1 MSKIV
6 IVDSQVAGISGDMLL
21 SSLVDIGANKKK
33 VIDSIYSCQDY
44 FEGSKIRK
52 IDFIKTASY
61 GISCTKLLF
70 EYKDSTKSRLSS
82 VVYRSIAS
90 CCDSLNLSDIAKSF
104 VLNSIKTII
113 MAESKIHGSK
123 HDDVRLHEVS
133 TVDTAADLIGTA
145 VALDDLG
152 FLSLKF
158 YATDVAIGN
167 GMLQF
172 SHGIVPNPGNAIL
185 EIFRDSQILLVPGKI
200 DGELTTPTGAA
211 MLVNL
216 DSEHISQYPPFIP
229 EQIGNGA
236 GQKDGKNA
244 ANILRLVVGK
254 SNSKVDHTSES
265 VYEIETDV
273 DDTTGEIIG
282 NMIETLYANDAKDVT
297 VLQGISKKNRPS
309 FVIKVLSD
317 KTSRDS
323 LVELLLSETGSL
335 GCRVHE
341 INRITMPRSFIT
353 VPITIENQRFV
364 VKVKLSKDKDG
375 MIKIIKPEYDDIKK
389 IAEKLNAPY
398 RKVFDIVYHK
408 VFKNC
413 NKYNR

>member
-6 IVDSQVAGISGDMLL
+6 IIDSQIAGISGDMLL

-33 VIDSIYSCQDY
+33 VVDSIYVCQDY

-52 IDFIKTASY
+52 VDFIKTTSY

-70 EYKDSTKSRLSS
+70 EYKDSTRFRLGS

-90 CCDSLNLSDIAKSF
+90 CCDSINLSNVAKSF

-113 MAESKIHGSK
+113 TAESKIHGSK

-145 VALDDLG
+145 VALDNLG
-152 FLSLKF
+152 LLSQKF
-158 YATDVAIGN
+158 YATNVAIGN

-172 SHGIVPNPGNAIL
+172 SHGVVPNPGNAIL
-185 EIFRDSQILLVPGKI
+185 EILRNSQILLVPGKI

-216 DSEHISQYPPFIP
+216 ASEHISQYPPFIP

-236 GQKDGKNA
+236 GQKDGKNV
-244 ANILRLVVGK
+244 ANILRIVVGQ
-254 SNSKVDHTSES
+254 SNSNVDHTSES
-265 VYEIETDV
+265 VFEIETNV
-273 DDTTGEIIG
+273 DDATGETIG
-282 NMIETLYANDAKDVT
+282 NMIETLYANSAKDVT

-309 FVIKVLSD
+309 FIIKVLSD
-317 KTSRDS
+317 MASRDS
-323 LVELLLSETGSL
+323 LVKLLLNETGSL

-341 INRITMPRSFIT
+341 INRITIPRSFIT
-353 VPITIENQRFV
+353 VPIIIGNQRFV

-375 MIKIIKPEYDDIKK
+375 TIRMIKPEYDDIKK
-389 IAEKLNAPY
+389 IATRLKIPY
-398 RKVFDIVYHK
+398 RKVFDIVYYE
-408 VFKNC
+408 VFK
-413 NKYNR
+413 KYSR

>member
-6 IVDSQVAGISGDMLL
+6 IIDSQVAGISGDMLL

-33 VIDSIYSCQDY
+33 VVDSIYACQDY

-52 IDFIKTASY
+52 VNFIKTTSY

-70 EYKDSTKSRLSS
+70 EYKDSTRFRLGS

-90 CCDSLNLSDIAKSF
+90 CCDSINLSNVAKSF

-113 MAESKIHGSK
+113 TAESKIHGTK

-145 VALDDLG
+145 VALDNLG
-152 FLSLKF
+152 LLSQKF
-158 YATDVAIGN
+158 YSTDVAIGN

-185 EIFRDSQILLVPGKI
+185 EILKNSQILLVPGKI

-216 DSEHISQYPPFIP
+216 APEHISQYPPFIP

-236 GQKDGKNA
+236 GQKDGKNV
-244 ANILRLVVGK
+244 ANILRLVVGQ
-254 SNSKVDHTSES
+254 SNSNVDHTSES
-265 VYEIETDV
+265 VYEIETNV
-273 DDTTGEIIG
+273 DDATGETIG
-282 NMIETLYANDAKDVT
+282 SMIETLYASGAKDVT

-309 FVIKVLSD
+309 FIIKVLSD
-317 KTSRDS
+317 ISSRDS
-323 LVELLLSETGSL
+323 LVKLLLNETGSL

-341 INRITMPRSFIT
+341 INRITIPRSFIT
-353 VPITIENQRFV
+353 VPITIGNQRFV

-375 MIKIIKPEYDDIKK
+375 TIKMIKPEYDDIKK
-389 IAEKLNAPY
+389 IATRLKAPY
-398 RKVFDIVYHK
+398 RKVFDIVYYE
-408 VFKNC
+408 VFK
-413 NKYNR
+413 KYNR

>member
-6 IVDSQVAGISGDMLL
+6 IIDSQVAGISGDMLL

-33 VIDSIYSCQDY
+33 VVGSIYTCQDY

-52 IDFIKTASY
+52 VDFIKTTSY

-70 EYKDSTKSRLSS
+70 EYKDSTRSRLSS

-90 CCDSLNLSDIAKSF
+90 CCDYLNLSNVARSF

-113 MAESKIHGSK
+113 AAESKIHGTK

-152 FLSLKF
+152 LLSQKF

-185 EIFRDSQILLVPGKI
+185 EILRNSQILLVPGKI

-216 DSEHISQYPPFIP
+216 ASEHISQYPPFIP

-236 GQKDGKNA
+236 GQKDGKNI
-244 ANILRLVVGK
+244 ANILRLVVGQ

-265 VYEIETDV
+265 VYEIETNV
-273 DDTTGEIIG
+273 DDATGETIG

-309 FVIKVLSD
+309 FIIKVLSD

-323 LVELLLSETGSL
+323 LVKLLLNETGSL

-341 INRITMPRSFIT
+341 INRITIPRSFIT
-353 VPITIENQRFV
+353 VPITIGNQRFV

-375 MIKIIKPEYDDIKK
+375 AIKMIKPEYDDIKK
-389 IAEKLNAPY
+389 IATKLNAPY
-398 RKVFDIVYHK
+398 RKVFDIVYYE
-408 VFKNC
+408 VFK
-413 NKYNR
+413 KYKR

>member
-6 IVDSQVAGISGDMLL
+6 IIDSQVAGISGDMLL

-33 VIDSIYSCQDY
+33 VVDSIYACQDY
-44 FEGSKIRK
+44 FEGSKIHK
-52 IDFIKTASY
+52 VNFIKTTSY

-70 EYKDSTKSRLSS
+70 EYKDSTRFRLGS

-90 CCDSLNLSDIAKSF
+90 CCDSINLSNVAKSF

-113 MAESKIHGSK
+113 TAESKIHGTK

-145 VALDDLG
+145 VALDNLG
-152 FLSLKF
+152 LLSQKF

-185 EIFRDSQILLVPGKI
+185 EILRNSQILLVPGKI

-216 DSEHISQYPPFIP
+216 VPEHISQYPPFIP

-236 GQKDGKNA
+236 GQKDGKNV
-244 ANILRLVVGK
+244 ANILRLVVGQ
-254 SNSKVDHTSES
+254 SNSNVDHTSES
-265 VYEIETDV
+265 VYEIETNV
-273 DDTTGEIIG
+273 DDATGETIG
-282 NMIETLYANDAKDVT
+282 NMIETLYASGAKDVT

-309 FVIKVLSD
+309 FIIKVLSD
-317 KTSRDS
+317 ITSRDS
-323 LVELLLSETGSL
+323 LVKLLLNETGSL

-341 INRITMPRSFIT
+341 INRITIPRSFIT
-353 VPITIENQRFV
+353 VPITIGNQRFV

-375 MIKIIKPEYDDIKK
+375 TIKMIKPEYDDIKK
-389 IAEKLNAPY
+389 IATRLKAPY
-398 RKVFDIVYHK
+398 RKVFDIVYYE
-408 VFKNC
+408 VFK
-413 NKYNR
+413 KYNR

>member
-6 IVDSQVAGISGDMLL
+6 IIDSQVAGISGDMLL

-33 VIDSIYSCQDY
+33 VVDSIYACQDY
-44 FEGSKIRK
+44 FKGSKIRK
-52 IDFIKTASY
+52 VDFIKTTSY

-70 EYKDSTKSRLSS
+70 EYKDSTRSRLSS

-90 CCDSLNLSDIAKSF
+90 CCDYLNLSNVARSF

-113 MAESKIHGSK
+113 AAESKIHGTK

-152 FLSLKF
+152 LLSQKF

-185 EIFRDSQILLVPGKI
+185 EILRNSQILLVPGKI

-216 DSEHISQYPPFIP
+216 ASEHISQYPPFIP

-236 GQKDGKNA
+236 GQKDGKNI
-244 ANILRLVVGK
+244 ANILRLVVGQ

-265 VYEIETDV
+265 VYEIETNV
-273 DDTTGEIIG
+273 DDATGETIG

-309 FVIKVLSD
+309 FIIKVLSD

-323 LVELLLSETGSL
+323 LVKLLLNETGSL

-341 INRITMPRSFIT
+341 INRITIPRSFIT
-353 VPITIENQRFV
+353 VPITIGNQRFV
-364 VKVKLSKDKDG
+364 VKVKISKDKDG
-375 MIKIIKPEYDDIKK
+375 AIKMIKPEYDDIKK
-389 IAEKLNAPY
+389 IATKLNAPY
-398 RKVFDIVYHK
+398 RKVFDIVYYE
-408 VFKNC
+408 VFK
-413 NKYNR
+413 KYKR

>member
-6 IVDSQVAGISGDMLL
+6 IIDSQVAGISGDMLL

-33 VIDSIYSCQDY
+33 VVDSIYSCQDY

-52 IDFIKTASY
+52 VDFVKTTSY

-70 EYKDSTKSRLSS
+70 EYKDSTRSRLSS

-90 CCDSLNLSDIAKSF
+90 CCDYLNLSNVARSF

-113 MAESKIHGSK
+113 SAESKIHGSK

-145 VALDDLG
+145 VALDDLEL
-152 FLSLKF
+152 LSQKI

-185 EIFRDSQILLVPGKI
+185 EILRNSQILLVPGKI

-216 DSEHISQYPPFIP
+216 ASEHISQYPPFVP
-229 EQIGNGA
+229 EKIGNGA
-236 GQKDGKNA
+236 GQKDGKNV
-244 ANILRLVVGK
+244 ANLLRLVVGQ
-254 SNSKVDHTSES
+254 SNSKLDHKLES
-265 VYEIETDV
+265 VYEIETNV
-273 DDTTGEIIG
+273 DDATGETIG
-282 NMIETLYANDAKDVT
+282 NMIETLYANDANDVT

-309 FVIKVLSD
+309 FIIKVLSD

-323 LVELLLSETGSL
+323 LVKLLLNETGSL

-341 INRITMPRSFIT
+341 INRITIPRSFIT
-353 VPITIENQRFV
+353 VPITIGNQRFV

-375 MIKIIKPEYDDIKK
+375 AIKMIKPEYDDIKK
-389 IAEKLNAPY
+389 IATKLNAPY
-398 RKVFDIVYHK
+398 RKVYDIVYYE
-408 VFKNC
+408 VFK
-413 NKYNR
+413 KYKR

>member
-6 IVDSQVAGISGDMLL
+6 IIDSQIAGISGDMLL

-33 VIDSIYSCQDY
+33 VVDSIYACQDY

-52 IDFIKTASY
+52 VNFIKTTSY

-70 EYKDSTKSRLSS
+70 EYKDSTRFRLGS

-90 CCDSLNLSDIAKSF
+90 CCDSINLSNVAKSF

-113 MAESKIHGSK
+113 TAESKIHGTK

-145 VALDDLG
+145 VALDNLG
-152 FLSLKF
+152 LLSQKF
-158 YATDVAIGN
+158 YSTDVAIGN

-185 EIFRDSQILLVPGKI
+185 EILRNSQILLVPGKI

-216 DSEHISQYPPFIP
+216 ASEHISQYPPFIP

-236 GQKDGKNA
+236 GQKDGKNV
-244 ANILRLVVGK
+244 ANILRLVVGQ
-254 SNSKVDHTSES
+254 SNSNVDHTSES
-265 VYEIETDV
+265 VYEIETNV
-273 DDTTGEIIG
+273 DDATGETIG
-282 NMIETLYANDAKDVT
+282 NMIETLYASGAKDVT

-309 FVIKVLSD
+309 FIIKVLSD
-317 KTSRDS
+317 ITSRDS
-323 LVELLLSETGSL
+323 LVKLLLNETGSL
-335 GCRVHE
+335 GCRVNE
-341 INRITMPRSFIT
+341 INRITLPRSFIT
-353 VPITIENQRFV
+353 VPITIGNQRFV

-375 MIKIIKPEYDDIKK
+375 TIKMIKPEYDDIKK
-389 IAEKLNAPY
+389 IATRLKAPY
-398 RKVFDIVYHK
+398 RKVFDIVYYE
-408 VFKNC
+408 VFK
-413 NKYNR
+413 KYNR

>member
-6 IVDSQVAGISGDMLL
+6 IIDSQIAGISGDMLL

-33 VIDSIYSCQDY
+33 VVDSIYACQDY

-52 IDFIKTASY
+52 VDFIKTTSY

-70 EYKDSTKSRLSS
+70 EYKDSTRFRLGSA
-82 VVYRSIAS
+82 VYRSIAS
-90 CCDSLNLSDIAKSF
+90 CCDSINLSNVAKSF

-113 MAESKIHGSK
+113 TAESKIHGSK

-145 VALDDLG
+145 VALDNLG
-152 FLSLKF
+152 LLSQKF

-185 EIFRDSQILLVPGKI
+185 EILRNSQIQLVPGKI

-216 DSEHISQYPPFIP
+216 ASEHISQYPPFIP

-236 GQKDGKNA
+236 GQKDGKNV
-244 ANILRLVVGK
+244 ANILRLVVGH
-254 SNSKVDHTSES
+254 SNSNVDHTSES
-265 VYEIETDV
+265 VYEIETNV
-273 DDTTGEIIG
+273 DDATGETIG
-282 NMIETLYANDAKDVT
+282 NMIETLYANGAKDVT

-309 FVIKVLSD
+309 FIIKVLSD
-317 KTSRDS
+317 MASRDS
-323 LVELLLSETGSL
+323 LVKLLLNETGSL

-341 INRITMPRSFIT
+341 INRITIPRSFIT
-353 VPITIENQRFV
+353 VPITIGNQRFV

-375 MIKIIKPEYDDIKK
+375 TIRMIKPEYDDIKK
-389 IAEKLNAPY
+389 IATRLKVPY
-398 RKVFDIVYHK
+398 RKVFDIVYYE
-408 VFKNC
+408 VFK
-413 NKYNR
+413 KYNR

>member
-6 IVDSQVAGISGDMLL
+6 IIDSQVAGISGDMLL

-33 VIDSIYSCQDY
+33 VVDSIYACQDY

-52 IDFIKTASY
+52 VNFIKTTSY

-70 EYKDSTKSRLSS
+70 EYKDSTRFRLGS

-90 CCDSLNLSDIAKSF
+90 CCDSINLSNVAKSF

-113 MAESKIHGSK
+113 TAESKIHGTK

-145 VALDDLG
+145 VALDNLG
-152 FLSLKF
+152 LLSQKF
-158 YATDVAIGN
+158 YSTDVAIGN

-185 EIFRDSQILLVPGKI
+185 EILRNSQILLVPGKI

-216 DSEHISQYPPFIP
+216 APEHISQYPPFIP

-236 GQKDGKNA
+236 GQKDGKNV
-244 ANILRLVVGK
+244 ANILRLVVGQ
-254 SNSKVDHTSES
+254 SNSNVDHTSES
-265 VYEIETDV
+265 VYEIETNV
-273 DDTTGEIIG
+273 DDATGETIG
-282 NMIETLYANDAKDVT
+282 SMIETLYASGAKDVT

-309 FVIKVLSD
+309 FIIKVLSD
-317 KTSRDS
+317 ITSRDS
-323 LVELLLSETGSL
+323 LVKLLLNETGSL

-341 INRITMPRSFIT
+341 IDKITIPRSFIT
-353 VPITIENQRFV
+353 TPITIGNQRFV

-375 MIKIIKPEYDDIKK
+375 TIKMIKPEYDDIKK
-389 IAEKLNAPY
+389 IATRLNAPY
-398 RKVFDIVYHK
+398 RKVFDIVYYE
-408 VFKNC
+408 VFK
-413 NKYNR
+413 KYNR

>member
-6 IVDSQVAGISGDMLL
+6 IIDSQVAGISGDMLL

-33 VIDSIYSCQDY
+33 VVDSIYACQDY
-44 FEGSKIRK
+44 FEGSKISK
-52 IDFIKTASY
+52 VNFIKTTSY

-70 EYKDSTKSRLSS
+70 EYKDSTRFRLGS

-90 CCDSLNLSDIAKSF
+90 CCDSINLSNVAKSF

-113 MAESKIHGSK
+113 TAESKIHGTK

-145 VALDDLG
+145 VALDNLG
-152 FLSLKF
+152 LLSQKF
-158 YATDVAIGN
+158 YSTDVAIGN

-185 EIFRDSQILLVPGKI
+185 EILRNSQILLVPGKI

-216 DSEHISQYPPFIP
+216 ASEHISQYPPFIP

-236 GQKDGKNA
+236 GQIDGKNV
-244 ANILRLVVGK
+244 ANILRLVVGQ
-254 SNSKVDHTSES
+254 SNSNVDHTSES
-265 VYEIETDV
+265 VYEIETNV
-273 DDTTGEIIG
+273 DDATGETIG
-282 NMIETLYANDAKDVT
+282 NMIETLYASGAKDVT

-309 FVIKVLSD
+309 FIIKVLSD
-317 KTSRDS
+317 ITSRDS
-323 LVELLLSETGSL
+323 LVKLLLNETGSL

-341 INRITMPRSFIT
+341 INRITIPRSFIT
-353 VPITIENQRFV
+353 VPITIGNQRFV

-375 MIKIIKPEYDDIKK
+375 TIKMIKPEYDDIKK
-389 IAEKLNAPY
+389 IATRLKAPY
-398 RKVFDIVYHK
+398 RKVFDIVYYE
-408 VFKNC
+408 VFK
-413 NKYNR
+413 KYNR

>member
-6 IVDSQVAGISGDMLL
+6 IIDSQIAGISGDMLL

-33 VIDSIYSCQDY
+33 VVDSIYACQDY

-52 IDFIKTASY
+52 VNFIKTTSY

-70 EYKDSTKSRLSS
+70 EYKDSTRFRLGS

-90 CCDSLNLSDIAKSF
+90 CCDSINLSNVAKSF

-113 MAESKIHGSK
+113 TAESKIHGTK

-145 VALDDLG
+145 VALDNLG
-152 FLSLKF
+152 LLSQKF

-185 EIFRDSQILLVPGKI
+185 EILRNSQILLVPGKI

-216 DSEHISQYPPFIP
+216 ASEHITQYPPFIP

-236 GQKDGKNA
+236 GQKDGKNV
-244 ANILRLVVGK
+244 ANILRLVVGQ
-254 SNSKVDHTSES
+254 SNSNVDHTSES
-265 VYEIETDV
+265 VYEIETNV
-273 DDTTGEIIG
+273 DDATGETIG
-282 NMIETLYANDAKDVT
+282 NMIETLYASGAKDVT

-309 FVIKVLSD
+309 FIIKVLSD
-317 KTSRDS
+317 ITSRDS
-323 LVELLLSETGSL
+323 LVKLLLNETGSL
-335 GCRVHE
+335 GCRVNE
-341 INRITMPRSFIT
+341 INRITLARSFIT
-353 VPITIENQRFV
+353 VPITIGNQRFV

-375 MIKIIKPEYDDIKK
+375 TIKMIKPEYDDIKK
-389 IAEKLNAPY
+389 IATRLKAPY
-398 RKVFDIVYHK
+398 RKVFDIVYYE
-408 VFKNC
+408 VFK
-413 NKYNR
+413 KYNR

>member
-6 IVDSQVAGISGDMLL
+6 IIDSQVAGISGDMLL

-33 VIDSIYSCQDY
+33 VVDSIYACQDY

-52 IDFIKTASY
+52 VNFIKTTSY

-70 EYKDSTKSRLSS
+70 EYKDSTRFRLGS

-90 CCDSLNLSDIAKSF
+90 CCDSINLSNVAKSF

-113 MAESKIHGSK
+113 TAESKIHGTK

-145 VALDDLG
+145 VALDNLG
-152 FLSLKF
+152 LLSQKF
-158 YATDVAIGN
+158 YSTDVAIGN

-185 EIFRDSQILLVPGKI
+185 EILRNSQILLVPGKI

-216 DSEHISQYPPFIP
+216 ASEHITQYPPFIP

-236 GQKDGKNA
+236 GQKDGKNV
-244 ANILRLVVGK
+244 ANILRLVVGQ
-254 SNSKVDHTSES
+254 SNSNVDHTSES
-265 VYEIETDV
+265 VCEIETNV
-273 DDTTGEIIG
+273 DDATGETIG
-282 NMIETLYANDAKDVT
+282 NMIETLYASGAKDVT

-309 FVIKVLSD
+309 FIIKVLSD
-317 KTSRDS
+317 ITSRDS
-323 LVELLLSETGSL
+323 LVKLLLNETGSL
-335 GCRVHE
+335 GCRVNE
-341 INRITMPRSFIT
+341 INRITLPRSFIT
-353 VPITIENQRFV
+353 VPITIGNQRFV

-375 MIKIIKPEYDDIKK
+375 TIKMIKPEYDDIKK
-389 IAEKLNAPY
+389 IATRLKAPY
-398 RKVFDIVYHK
+398 RKVFDIVYYE
-408 VFKNC
+408 VFK
-413 NKYNR
+413 KYNR

>member
-6 IVDSQVAGISGDMLL
+6 IIDSQVAGISGDMLL

-33 VIDSIYSCQDY
+33 VVDSIYACQDY

-52 IDFIKTASY
+52 VNFIKTTSY

-70 EYKDSTKSRLSS
+70 EYKDSTRFRLGS

-90 CCDSLNLSDIAKSF
+90 CCDSINLSNVAKSF

-113 MAESKIHGSK
+113 TAESKIHGTK

-145 VALDDLG
+145 VALDNLG
-152 FLSLKF
+152 LLSQKF

-185 EIFRDSQILLVPGKI
+185 EILRNSQILLVPGKI

-216 DSEHISQYPPFIP
+216 ASEHITQYPPFIP

-236 GQKDGKNA
+236 GQKDGKNV
-244 ANILRLVVGK
+244 ANILRLVVGQ
-254 SNSKVDHTSES
+254 SNSNVDHTSES
-265 VYEIETDV
+265 VCEIETNV
-273 DDTTGEIIG
+273 DDATGETIG
-282 NMIETLYANDAKDVT
+282 NMIETLYANGAKDVT

-309 FVIKVLSD
+309 FIIKVLSD
-317 KTSRDS
+317 MASRDS
-323 LVELLLSETGSL
+323 LVKLLLNETGSL

-341 INRITMPRSFIT
+341 INRITIPRSFIT
-353 VPITIENQRFV
+353 VPITIGNQRFV

-375 MIKIIKPEYDDIKK
+375 TIRMIKPEYDDIKK
-389 IAEKLNAPY
+389 IATRLKAPY
-398 RKVFDIVYHK
+398 RKVFDIVYYE
-408 VFKNC
+408 VFK
-413 NKYNR
+413 KYNR

>member
-6 IVDSQVAGISGDMLL
+6 IIDSQVAGISGDMLL

-33 VIDSIYSCQDY
+33 VVDSIYACQDY

-52 IDFIKTASY
+52 VNFIKTTSY

-70 EYKDSTKSRLSS
+70 EYKDSTRFRLGS

-90 CCDSLNLSDIAKSF
+90 CCDSINLSNVAKSF

-113 MAESKIHGSK
+113 TAESKIHGTK

-145 VALDDLG
+145 VALDNLG
-152 FLSLKF
+152 LLSQKF

-185 EIFRDSQILLVPGKI
+185 EILRNSQILLVPGKI

-216 DSEHISQYPPFIP
+216 ASEHITQYPPFIP

-236 GQKDGKNA
+236 GQKDGKNV
-244 ANILRLVVGK
+244 ANILRLVVGQ
-254 SNSKVDHTSES
+254 SNSNVDHTSES
-265 VYEIETDV
+265 VCEIETNV
-273 DDTTGEIIG
+273 DDATGETIG
-282 NMIETLYANDAKDVT
+282 NMIETLYASGAKDVT

-309 FVIKVLSD
+309 FIIKVLSD
-317 KTSRDS
+317 ITSRDS
-323 LVELLLSETGSL
+323 LVKLLLNETGSL
-335 GCRVHE
+335 GCRVNE
-341 INRITMPRSFIT
+341 INRITLPRSFIT
-353 VPITIENQRFV
+353 VPITIGNQRFV

-375 MIKIIKPEYDDIKK
+375 TIKMIKPEYDDIKK
-389 IAEKLNAPY
+389 IATRLKAPY
-398 RKVFDIVYHK
+398 RKVFDIVYYE
-408 VFKNC
+408 VFK
-413 NKYNR
+413 KYNR

>member
-6 IVDSQVAGISGDMLL
+6 IIDSQVAGISGDMLL

-33 VIDSIYSCQDY
+33 VVDSIYACQDY

-52 IDFIKTASY
+52 VNFIKTTSY

-70 EYKDSTKSRLSS
+70 EYKDSTRFRLGS

-90 CCDSLNLSDIAKSF
+90 CCDSINLSNVAKSF

-113 MAESKIHGSK
+113 TAESKIHGTK

-145 VALDDLG
+145 VALDNLG
-152 FLSLKF
+152 LLSQKF
-158 YATDVAIGN
+158 YSTDVAIGN

-185 EIFRDSQILLVPGKI
+185 EILRNSQILLVPGKI

-216 DSEHISQYPPFIP
+216 ASEHITQYPPFIP

-236 GQKDGKNA
+236 GQKDGKNV
-244 ANILRLVVGK
+244 ANILRLVVGQ
-254 SNSKVDHTSES
+254 SNSNVDHTSES
-265 VYEIETDV
+265 VYEIETNV
-273 DDTTGEIIG
+273 DDATGETIG
-282 NMIETLYANDAKDVT
+282 NMIETLYASGAKDVT

-309 FVIKVLSD
+309 FIIKVLSD
-317 KTSRDS
+317 ITSRDS
-323 LVELLLSETGSL
+323 LVKLLLNETGSL

-341 INRITMPRSFIT
+341 INRITIPRSFIT
-353 VPITIENQRFV
+353 VPITIGNQRFV

-375 MIKIIKPEYDDIKK
+375 TIKMIKPEYDDIKK
-389 IAEKLNAPY
+389 IATRLKAPY
-398 RKVFDIVYHK
+398 RKVFDIVYYE
-408 VFKNC
+408 VFK
-413 NKYNR
+413 KYNR

>member
-6 IVDSQVAGISGDMLL
+6 IIDSQVAGISGDMLL

-33 VIDSIYSCQDY
+33 VVDSIYACQDY

-52 IDFIKTASY
+52 VNFIKTTSY

-70 EYKDSTKSRLSS
+70 EYKDSTRFRLGS

-90 CCDSLNLSDIAKSF
+90 CCDSINLSNVAKSF

-113 MAESKIHGSK
+113 TAESKIHGTK

-145 VALDDLG
+145 VALDNLG
-152 FLSLKF
+152 LLSQKF
-158 YATDVAIGN
+158 YSTDVAIGN

-185 EIFRDSQILLVPGKI
+185 EILRNSQILLVPGKI

-216 DSEHISQYPPFIP
+216 ASEHISQYPPFTP

-236 GQKDGKNA
+236 GKKDGKNV
-244 ANILRLVVGK
+244 ANILRLVVGQ
-254 SNSKVDHTSES
+254 SNSNVDHTSES
-265 VYEIETDV
+265 VYEIETNV
-273 DDTTGEIIG
+273 DDATGETIG
-282 NMIETLYANDAKDVT
+282 NMIETLYASGAKDVT

-309 FVIKVLSD
+309 FIIKVLSD
-317 KTSRDS
+317 ITSRDS
-323 LVELLLSETGSL
+323 LVKLLLNETGSL

-341 INRITMPRSFIT
+341 INRITIPRSFIT
-353 VPITIENQRFV
+353 VPITIGNQRFV

-375 MIKIIKPEYDDIKK
+375 TIKMIKPEYHDIKK
-389 IAEKLNAPY
+389 IATRLKAPY
-398 RKVFDIVYHK
+398 RKVFDIVYYE
-408 VFKNC
+408 VFK
-413 NKYNR
+413 KYNR

>member
-6 IVDSQVAGISGDMLL
+6 IIDSQIAGISGDMLL

-33 VIDSIYSCQDY
+33 VVDSIYTCQDY

-52 IDFIKTASY
+52 VDFIKTTSY

-70 EYKDSTKSRLSS
+70 EYKDSTRFRLGS

-90 CCDSLNLSDIAKSF
+90 CCDSINLSNVAKSF

-113 MAESKIHGSK
+113 TAESKIHGSK

-145 VALDDLG
+145 VALDNLG
-152 FLSLKF
+152 LLSQKF
-158 YATDVAIGN
+158 YATDVAIGS

-185 EIFRDSQILLVPGKI
+185 EILRNSQILLVPGKI

-216 DSEHISQYPPFIP
+216 ASEHISQYPPFIP

-236 GQKDGKNA
+236 GQKDGKNV
-244 ANILRLVVGK
+244 ANILRLVVGQ
-254 SNSKVDHTSES
+254 SNSNVDHTSES
-265 VYEIETDV
+265 VYEIETNV
-273 DDTTGEIIG
+273 DDATGETIG
-282 NMIETLYANDAKDVT
+282 NMIETLYANGAKDVT

-309 FVIKVLSD
+309 FIIKVLSD
-317 KTSRDS
+317 MASRDS
-323 LVELLLSETGSL
+323 LVKLLLNETGSL

-341 INRITMPRSFIT
+341 INRITIPRSFIT
-353 VPITIENQRFV
+353 VPITIGNQRFV

-375 MIKIIKPEYDDIKK
+375 TIRMIKPEYDDIKK
-389 IAEKLNAPY
+389 IATRLKAPY
-398 RKVFDIVYHK
+398 RKVFDIVYYE
-408 VFKNC
+408 VFK
-413 NKYNR
+413 KYNR

>member
-6 IVDSQVAGISGDMLL
+6 IIDSQIAGISGDMLL

-33 VIDSIYSCQDY
+33 VVDSIYACQDY

-52 IDFIKTASY
+52 VDFIKTTSY

-70 EYKDSTKSRLSS
+70 EYKDSTRFRLGSA
-82 VVYRSIAS
+82 VYRSIAS
-90 CCDSLNLSDIAKSF
+90 CCDSINLSNVAKSF

-113 MAESKIHGSK
+113 TAESKIHGSK

-145 VALDDLG
+145 VALDNLG
-152 FLSLKF
+152 LLSQKF

-185 EIFRDSQILLVPGKI
+185 EILRNSQIQLVPGKI

-216 DSEHISQYPPFIP
+216 ASEHISQYPPFIP
-229 EQIGNGA
+229 EQIGNGG
-236 GQKDGKNA
+236 GQKDGTNV
-244 ANILRLVVGK
+244 ANILRLVVGH
-254 SNSKVDHTSES
+254 SNSNVDHTSES
-265 VYEIETDV
+265 VYEIETNV
-273 DDTTGEIIG
+273 DDATGETIG
-282 NMIETLYANDAKDVT
+282 NMIETLYANGAKDVT

-309 FVIKVLSD
+309 FIIKVLSD
-317 KTSRDS
+317 MASRDS
-323 LVELLLSETGSL
+323 LVKLLLNETGSL

-341 INRITMPRSFIT
+341 INRITIPRSFIT
-353 VPITIENQRFV
+353 VPITIGNQRFV

-375 MIKIIKPEYDDIKK
+375 TIRMIKPEYDDIKK
-389 IAEKLNAPY
+389 IATRLKVPY
-398 RKVFDIVYHK
+398 RKVFDIVYYE
-408 VFKNC
+408 VFK
-413 NKYNR
+413 KYNR

>member
-6 IVDSQVAGISGDMLL
+6 IIDSQVAGISGDMLL

-33 VIDSIYSCQDY
+33 VVDSIYACQDY

-52 IDFIKTASY
+52 VNFIKTTSY

-70 EYKDSTKSRLSS
+70 EYKDSTRFRLGS

-90 CCDSLNLSDIAKSF
+90 CCDSINLSNVAKSF

-113 MAESKIHGSK
+113 TAESKIHGTK

-145 VALDDLG
+145 VALDNLG
-152 FLSLKF
+152 LLSQKF
-158 YATDVAIGN
+158 YSTDVAIGN

-185 EIFRDSQILLVPGKI
+185 EILRNSQILLVPGKI

-211 MLVNL
+211 MLVSL
-216 DSEHISQYPPFIP
+216 APEHISQYPPFTP

-236 GQKDGKNA
+236 GKKDGKNV
-244 ANILRLVVGK
+244 ANILRLVVGQ
-254 SNSKVDHTSES
+254 SNSNVDHTSES
-265 VYEIETDV
+265 VYEIETNV
-273 DDTTGEIIG
+273 DDATGETIG
-282 NMIETLYANDAKDVT
+282 NMIETLYASGAKDVT

-309 FVIKVLSD
+309 FIIKVLSD
-317 KTSRDS
+317 ITSRDS
-323 LVELLLSETGSL
+323 LVKLLLNETGSL
-335 GCRVHE
+335 GCRVNE
-341 INRITMPRSFIT
+341 INRITLPRSFIT
-353 VPITIENQRFV
+353 VPITIGNQRFV

-375 MIKIIKPEYDDIKK
+375 TIKMIKPEYDDIKK
-389 IAEKLNAPY
+389 IATRLKTTY
-398 RKVFDIVYHK
+398 RKVFDIVYYE
-408 VFKNC
+408 VFK
-413 NKYNR
+413 KYNR

>member
-6 IVDSQVAGISGDMLL
+6 IIDSQVAGISGDMLL

-33 VIDSIYSCQDY
+33 VVDSIYACQDY

-52 IDFIKTASY
+52 VNFIKTTSY

-70 EYKDSTKSRLSS
+70 EYKDSTRFRLGS

-90 CCDSLNLSDIAKSF
+90 CCDSINLSNVAKSF

-113 MAESKIHGSK
+113 TAESKIHGTK

-145 VALDDLG
+145 VALDNLG
-152 FLSLKF
+152 LLSQKF
-158 YATDVAIGN
+158 YSTDVAIGN

-185 EIFRDSQILLVPGKI
+185 EILRNSQILLVPGKI

-216 DSEHISQYPPFIP
+216 APEHISQYPPFIP

-236 GQKDGKNA
+236 GQKDGKNV
-244 ANILRLVVGK
+244 ANILRLVVGQ
-254 SNSKVDHTSES
+254 SNSNVDHTSES
-265 VYEIETDV
+265 VYEIETNV
-273 DDTTGEIIG
+273 DDATGETIG
-282 NMIETLYANDAKDVT
+282 SMIETLYASGAKDVT

-309 FVIKVLSD
+309 FIIKVLSD
-317 KTSRDS
+317 ITSRDS
-323 LVELLLSETGSL
+323 LVKLLLNETGSL

-341 INRITMPRSFIT
+341 IDRITIPRSFIT
-353 VPITIENQRFV
+353 TPITIGNQRFV

-375 MIKIIKPEYDDIKK
+375 TIKMIKPEYDDIKK
-389 IAEKLNAPY
+389 IATRLKAPY
-398 RKVFDIVYHK
+398 RKVFDIVYYE
-408 VFKNC
+408 VFK
-413 NKYNR
+413 KYNR

>member
-6 IVDSQVAGISGDMLL
+6 IIDSQVAGISGDMLL

-33 VIDSIYSCQDY
+33 VVDSIYACQDY

-52 IDFIKTASY
+52 VDFIKTTSY

-70 EYKDSTKSRLSS
+70 EYKDSTRFRLGSA
-82 VVYRSIAS
+82 VYRSIAS
-90 CCDSLNLSDIAKSF
+90 CCDSINLSNVAKSF

-113 MAESKIHGSK
+113 TAESKIHGSK

-145 VALDDLG
+145 VALDNLG
-152 FLSLKF
+152 LLSQKF

-185 EIFRDSQILLVPGKI
+185 EILSNSQIQLVPGKI

-216 DSEHISQYPPFIP
+216 ASEHISQYPPFIP

-236 GQKDGKNA
+236 GQKDGKNV
-244 ANILRLVVGK
+244 ANILRLVVGH
-254 SNSKVDHTSES
+254 SNSNVDHTSES
-265 VYEIETDV
+265 VYEIETNV
-273 DDTTGEIIG
+273 DDATGETIG
-282 NMIETLYANDAKDVT
+282 NMIETLYANGAKDVT

-309 FVIKVLSD
+309 FIIKVLSD
-317 KTSRDS
+317 MASRDS
-323 LVELLLSETGSL
+323 LVKLLLNETGSL

-341 INRITMPRSFIT
+341 INRITIPRSFIT
-353 VPITIENQRFV
+353 VPITIGNQRFV

-375 MIKIIKPEYDDIKK
+375 TIRMIKPEYDDIKK
-389 IAEKLNAPY
+389 IATRLKVPY
-398 RKVFDIVYHK
+398 RKVFDIVYYE
-408 VFKNC
+408 VFK
-413 NKYNR
+413 KYNR

>member
-6 IVDSQVAGISGDMLL
+6 IIDSQVAGISGDMLL

-33 VIDSIYSCQDY
+33 VVDSIYACQDY

-52 IDFIKTASY
+52 VNFIKTTSY

-70 EYKDSTKSRLSS
+70 EYKDSTRFRLGS

-90 CCDSLNLSDIAKSF
+90 CCDSINLSNVAKSF

-113 MAESKIHGSK
+113 TAESKIHGTK

-145 VALDDLG
+145 VALDNLG
-152 FLSLKF
+152 LLSQKF
-158 YATDVAIGN
+158 YSTDVAIGN

-185 EIFRDSQILLVPGKI
+185 EILRNSQILLVPGKI

-216 DSEHISQYPPFIP
+216 ASEHISQYPPFIP

-236 GQKDGKNA
+236 GQKDGKNV
-244 ANILRLVVGK
+244 ANILRLVVGQ
-254 SNSKVDHTSES
+254 SNSNVDHTSES
-265 VYEIETDV
+265 VYEIETNV
-273 DDTTGEIIG
+273 DDATGETIG
-282 NMIETLYANDAKDVT
+282 NMIETLYANGAKDVT

-309 FVIKVLSD
+309 FIIKVLSD
-317 KTSRDS
+317 ITSRDS
-323 LVELLLSETGSL
+323 LVKLLLNETGSL

-341 INRITMPRSFIT
+341 INRITIPRSFIT
-353 VPITIENQRFV
+353 VPITIGNQRFV

-375 MIKIIKPEYDDIKK
+375 TIKMIKPEYDDIKK
-389 IAEKLNAPY
+389 IATRLKAPY
-398 RKVFDIVYHK
+398 RKVFDIVYYE
-408 VFKNC
+408 VFK
-413 NKYNR
+413 KYNR